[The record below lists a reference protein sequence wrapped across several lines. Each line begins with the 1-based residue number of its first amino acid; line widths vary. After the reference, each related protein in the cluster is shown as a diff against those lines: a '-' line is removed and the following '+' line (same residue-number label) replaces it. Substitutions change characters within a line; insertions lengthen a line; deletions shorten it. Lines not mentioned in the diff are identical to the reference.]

1 LKAYRYV
8 AQPQFWRNFKKLPRE
23 KWEKW
28 TSVRRAW
35 QIFKLDPFDS
45 RLGTHK
51 IHSLSAIFGRTIYAV
66 VVEGDLRITF
76 YIDGDT
82 VVTTNIGTHSIDRQ

>member
-1 LKAYRYV
+1 MNSYRYV
-8 AQPQFWRNFKKLPRE
+8 AQPQFWRNFRKLPRE
-23 KWEKW
+23 QWA
-28 TSVRRAW
+28 SVRRVW
-35 QIFKLDPFDS
+35 QIFKIDPFDP

-51 IHSLSAIFGRTIYAV
+51 IHALSALFRRTVYAV

-82 VVTTNIGTHSIDRQ
+82 VITTNIGTHAIYRP

>member
-8 AQPQFWRNFKKLPRE
+8 AQPQFWRNFKKLPRQQ
-23 KWEKW
+23 WV
-28 TSVRRAW
+28 SIRRVW
-35 QIFKLDPFDS
+35 QIFKRDPFDP

-51 IHSLSAIFGRTIYAV
+51 IHTLSAIFGRTVYAV

-82 VVTTNIGTHSIDRQ
+82 VVTTNVGTHSIYRS

>member
-8 AQPQFWRNFKKLPRE
+8 AQPQFWRNFKNLPRAQ
-23 KWEKW
+23 WA
-28 TSVRRAW
+28 SVRSVWR
-35 QIFKLDPFDS
+35 IFKLNPFDP

-51 IHSLSAIFGRTIYAV
+51 IHSLSAIFGRTVYAV

-76 YIDGDT
+76 HIDGDT
-82 VVTTNIGTHSIDRQ
+82 VITTNIGTHSIYGS

>member
-8 AQPQFWRNFKKLPRE
+8 AQPQFWRNFKKLPPE
-23 KWEKW
+23 QWA
-28 TSVRRAW
+28 SIRRVW
-35 QIFKLDPFDS
+35 QIFKLNPFDP
-45 RLGTHK
+45 RLGAHR
-51 IHSLSAIFGRTIYAV
+51 IHALSAIFGRTVYAV

-82 VVTTNIGTHSIDRQ
+82 VVTTNVGTHAIYRS